1 MRDRRP
7 HAAHLGP
14 KGGRT
19 SGVPLD
25 RLEEQPRQRS
35 RAHGCTTTTKLT
47 GEPSTGVPTARVAV
61 ASTTTWSG
69 GVPGRIRTCT
79 AASPALVAPVAGVA
93 SAEGVGGVARGGR
106 PVAAG

>member
-61 ASTTTWSG
+61 ASTTTGSG
-69 GVPGRIRTCT
+69 GGPGGIRTCT
-79 AASPALVAPVAGVA
+79 AASPAPRATGAGGA
-93 SAEGVGGVARGGR
+93 GAEAGGGV
-106 PVAAG
+106 